1 MLDITPGPGPTPTPS
16 SISLTADKSI
26 LSYADSESATLSAT
40 VLDQSSQPMSGV
52 TVEFFNGSTSMGTAD
67 TNSSGVATKSY
78 SSTGAGDISLT
89 AEAGTFVSETYSIED
104 CYFYGINTDAFTIPS
119 STTFSS
125 NGEYIT
131 ATTSTSGEK
140 VVYLNHTLSNS
151 DNWVFE
157 TELAQLGTVQHMA
170 VVWNDNTFYGGAVK
184 NYSTAY
190 YAEMNGDT
198 TKQIPNVVGDVYR
211 VVREN
216 GVTTVTVNDNQIV
229 SKTISHKSSF
239 KVGYFINQG
248 RTQYYKNIKLKPL

>member
-1 MLDITPGPGPTPTPS
+1 
-16 SISLTADKSI
+16 
-26 LSYADSESATLSAT
+26 
-40 VLDQSSQPMSGV
+40 
-52 TVEFFNGSTSMGTAD
+52 MG
-67 TNSSGVATKSY
+67 
-78 SSTGAGDISLT
+78 I
-89 AEAGTFVSETYSIED
+89 
-104 CYFYGINTDAFTIPS
+104 
-119 STTFSS
+119 
-125 NGEYIT
+125 
-131 ATTSTSGEK
+131 
-140 VVYLNHTLSNS
+140 
-151 DNWVFE
+151 
-157 TELAQLGTVQHMA
+157 
-170 VVWNDNTFYGGAVK
+170 VWNDNTFYGGTVK